1 MILFYGLFGVF
12 ADIALIFNLCLML
25 GSLSLLGATLT
36 LPGIAGIALTMGMAV
51 DANVLIY
58 ERIREEVR
66 AGRTMLSALDAG
78 FKRAF
83 GTILDS
89 HVTTLVAGF
98 LMFWLGSGPGQGFA
112 VTAQHRGLDLALL
125 GNPGDPAADRHL
137 AAPMATQRRSRFDT
151 PPSCDIRTEMRPLIV
166 IRRTPKIDF
175 MAWHKIGFALSLL
188 LTLSSIVL
196 FLTVG
201 LNYGIDFVGG
211 TLIEVRST
219 TGPADLAEMRQKL
232 DALHIGDASLQGF
245 GPPTDVLI
253 RLPRQ
258 PGGDAAQE
266 KVVQL
271 ARQALGTGVEYR
283 RVEVVGP
290 SVGSELI
297 RAGVIATILALFAI
311 AAYIWF
317 RFEWP
322 FGVGGMISTLHDVV
336 TTVGLFALFQLEF
349 NLTTLAAILTVA
361 GYSVNDT
368 VVIYDRVR
376 ESMRKYRTMPFR
388 DLINLALNE
397 TLSRTILTVS
407 TVALAV
413 LSLLF
418 LGGEVLRGFSIAM
431 LWGVVIGTYS
441 SLFIA
446 APILYYVQPNRAAIA
461 RSAEG
466 AKAGAPGTS

>member
-1 MILFYGLFGVF
+1 
-12 ADIALIFNLCLML
+12 
-25 GSLSLLGATLT
+25 
-36 LPGIAGIALTMGMAV
+36 
-51 DANVLIY
+51 
-58 ERIREEVR
+58 
-66 AGRTMLSALDAG
+66 
-78 FKRAF
+78 
-83 GTILDS
+83 
-89 HVTTLVAGF
+89 
-98 LMFWLGSGPGQGFA
+98 
-112 VTAQHRGLDLALL
+112 
-125 GNPGDPAADRHL
+125 
-137 AAPMATQRRSRFDT
+137 
-151 PPSCDIRTEMRPLIV
+151 MRPLIV
-166 IRRTPKIDF
+166 IRGTPKIDF
-175 MAWHKIGFALSLL
+175 MAWHKLGFGLSAL

-201 LNYGIDFVGG
+201 LNYGIDFIGG
-211 TLIEVRST
+211 TLIEVRITS
-219 TGPADLAEMRQKL
+219 GPANLAEMRGKL
-232 DALHIGDASLQGF
+232 DALNLGEPSLQGF

-266 KVVQL
+266 RAVQL
-271 ARQALGTGVEYR
+271 VRQALGSGVEYR
-283 RVEVVGP
+283 RTEVVGP

-297 RAGVIATILALFAI
+297 RAGVIATVLALFAI

-317 RFEWP
+317 RFEWQ

-336 TTVGLFALFQLEF
+336 TTVGLFALLQLEI

-376 ESMRKYRTMPFR
+376 ESMRKYRTMAFR

-413 LSLLF
+413 LALLF
-418 LGGEVLRGFSIAM
+418 FGGEVLRGFSIAM
-431 LWGVVIGTYS
+431 LWGIVIGTYS

-446 APILYYVQPNRAAIA
+446 APLLYYVQPNRRAVARERETEEAAAA
-461 RSAEG
+461 RVSR
-466 AKAGAPGTS
+466 

>member
-1 MILFYGLFGVF
+1 
-12 ADIALIFNLCLML
+12 
-25 GSLSLLGATLT
+25 
-36 LPGIAGIALTMGMAV
+36 
-51 DANVLIY
+51 
-58 ERIREEVR
+58 
-66 AGRTMLSALDAG
+66 
-78 FKRAF
+78 
-83 GTILDS
+83 
-89 HVTTLVAGF
+89 
-98 LMFWLGSGPGQGFA
+98 
-112 VTAQHRGLDLALL
+112 
-125 GNPGDPAADRHL
+125 
-137 AAPMATQRRSRFDT
+137 
-151 PPSCDIRTEMRPLIV
+151 MRPLIV

-175 MAWHKIGFALSLL
+175 MAWHKVGFALSLL
-188 LTLSSIVL
+188 LTISSIVL

-201 LNYGIDFVGG
+201 LNYGIDFIGG
-211 TLIEVRST
+211 TLIEVRVT
-219 TGPADLAEMRQKL
+219 PGPANLADMRQNL
-232 DALHIGDASLQGF
+232 DALHIGEPSLQVF

-266 KVVQL
+266 QAVQL
-271 ARQALGTGVEYR
+271 VRQALGPGVEYR

-297 RAGVIATILALFAI
+297 RAGVIATALALFAI

-317 RFEWP
+317 RFEWQ
-322 FGVGGMISTLHDVV
+322 FGVGGMISTLHDVI

-349 NLTTLAAILTVA
+349 NLTTLAAILTIA

-368 VVIYDRVR
+368 VVIYDRIR
-376 ESMRKYRTMPFR
+376 ESLRKYPRMPFR

-418 LGGEVLRGFSIAM
+418 LGGQVLRGFSIAM

-446 APILYYVQPNRAAIA
+446 APILYYVRPNRAAIT
-461 RSAEG
+461 RSSDTAQVRAG
-466 AKAGAPGTS
+466 GAPAP

>member
-1 MILFYGLFGVF
+1 
-12 ADIALIFNLCLML
+12 
-25 GSLSLLGATLT
+25 
-36 LPGIAGIALTMGMAV
+36 
-51 DANVLIY
+51 
-58 ERIREEVR
+58 
-66 AGRTMLSALDAG
+66 
-78 FKRAF
+78 
-83 GTILDS
+83 
-89 HVTTLVAGF
+89 
-98 LMFWLGSGPGQGFA
+98 
-112 VTAQHRGLDLALL
+112 
-125 GNPGDPAADRHL
+125 
-137 AAPMATQRRSRFDT
+137 
-151 PPSCDIRTEMRPLIV
+151 MRPLIV

-175 MAWHKIGFALSLL
+175 MGWHKIGFALSGL
-188 LTLSSIVL
+188 LTIGSIVL

-219 TGPADLAEMRQKL
+219 TGPANLAEMRQKL
-232 DALHIGDASLQGF
+232 DALSIGEASLQGF

-271 ARQALGTGVEYR
+271 ARQALGSGVEYR
-283 RVEVVGP
+283 RTEVVGP

-297 RAGVIATILALFAI
+297 RAGVIATVLALFAI
-311 AAYIWF
+311 ALYIWF
-317 RFEWP
+317 RFEWQ
-322 FGVGGMISTLHDVV
+322 FGVGGMISTLHDVI

-349 NLTTLAAILTVA
+349 NLTTLAAILTIA

-368 VVIYDRVR
+368 VVIYDRIR
-376 ESMRKYRTMPFR
+376 ELLRKYPRMPFR

-413 LSLLF
+413 LALLF

-446 APILYYVQPNRAAIA
+446 APILYYVRPNRAAIA
-461 RSAEG
+461 RSSEAVP
-466 AKAGAPGTS
+466 ARAPGAH

>member
-1 MILFYGLFGVF
+1 M
-12 ADIALIFNLCLML
+12 
-25 GSLSLLGATLT
+25 
-36 LPGIAGIALTMGMAV
+36 
-51 DANVLIY
+51 
-58 ERIREEVR
+58 
-66 AGRTMLSALDAG
+66 
-78 FKRAF
+78 K
-83 GTILDS
+83 
-89 HVTTLVAGF
+89 
-98 LMFWLGSGPGQGFA
+98 
-112 VTAQHRGLDLALL
+112 
-125 GNPGDPAADRHL
+125 
-137 AAPMATQRRSRFDT
+137 
-151 PPSCDIRTEMRPLIV
+151 PLIV

-175 MAWHKIGFALSLL
+175 MAWHRLGFAFSLL
-188 LTLSSIVL
+188 LTLSSVVL

-201 LNYGIDFVGG
+201 LNYGIDFIGG
-211 TLIEVRST
+211 TLLEVRVTS
-219 TGPADLAEMRQKL
+219 GPADLGDMRQRL
-232 DALHIGDASLQGF
+232 DALHIGEPSLQGF

-266 KVVQL
+266 KAVQL
-271 ARQALGTGVEYR
+271 VRQALGQGVEYR
-283 RVEVVGP
+283 RIEVVGP

-322 FGVGGMISTLHDVV
+322 FGVGGMISTLHDVI
-336 TTVGLFALFQLEF
+336 TTVGLFALLQLEF

-376 ESMRKYRTMPFR
+376 EAMRKYRTMPFR

-418 LGGEVLRGFSIAM
+418 LGGQVLRGFSIAM

-446 APILYYVQPNRAAIA
+446 APILYYVQPNRAALGSSIDTMQA
-461 RSAEG
+461 RAP
-466 AKAGAPGTS
+466 GAP